1 MKCVNEKIRNGHQVD
16 MQLVNLK
23 DRSFILALIVI
34 TLLFGLLLWPF
45 YAAIFWAT
53 ALAVLF
59 WPLYERILSSMPRS
73 PALASL
79 LTIVACVLLVVVPL
93 ALVAISAAQEVVQL
107 YDHLL
112 ADGGSGIEA
121 RIHQA
126 VKTAPPWLRAWLE
139 RMGLNQLDGI
149 RGNTVQI
156 LEQALQF
163 IASHAVAVGQD
174 TLRLAVSFTLMLYLL
189 FFAFRDGTKV
199 VENLRDALPIE
210 RSYLGE
216 LGLRFENMVKA
227 TIKGSLMVAGIQ
239 GALGGVLFWLL
250 GIQGAVLWGVVM
262 AVLSLIPVLGA
273 WLVWGPVALY
283 LLATGE
289 VAKAALMAAF
299 GAGVIGLIDNILRPI
314 LVGKE
319 ARMPDYIVLLSTLG
333 GISLFG
339 LTGLVAGPVIAAFF
353 MAAWSLFVAG
363 NTSDESSTP
372 HASVEP
378 GNSG

>member
-16 MQLVNLK
+16 KQLVNLK

-139 RMGLNQLDGI
+139 RMQCSQLNAPL
-149 RGNTVQI
+149 
-156 LEQALQF
+156 
-163 IASHAVAVGQD
+163 
-174 TLRLAVSFTLMLYLL
+174 
-189 FFAFRDGTKV
+189 
-199 VENLRDALPIE
+199 
-210 RSYLGE
+210 
-216 LGLRFENMVKA
+216 
-227 TIKGSLMVAGIQ
+227 
-239 GALGGVLFWLL
+239 
-250 GIQGAVLWGVVM
+250 
-262 AVLSLIPVLGA
+262 
-273 WLVWGPVALY
+273 
-283 LLATGE
+283 
-289 VAKAALMAAF
+289 
-299 GAGVIGLIDNILRPI
+299 
-314 LVGKE
+314 
-319 ARMPDYIVLLSTLG
+319 
-333 GISLFG
+333 
-339 LTGLVAGPVIAAFF
+339 
-353 MAAWSLFVAG
+353 
-363 NTSDESSTP
+363 
-372 HASVEP
+372 
-378 GNSG
+378 